1 MSIYQEIVETITKDI
16 QNGKLEK
23 GSKLPSIRQIS
34 QIYGCSKDTAQRA
47 LLELKYQNYI
57 YAVPKS
63 GYYVLEGPSK
73 SNDKVL
79 FNLNDYNQL
88 AYEDF
93 RLCLDESLAGHQDY
107 LFNYYHEQAGLK
119 DLVEALENRLASDD
133 IYVNSN
139 QIVITSGSQQALYIL
154 SQMDF
159 GNGAHKILLEQ
170 PTYHRMNQLVNRQN
184 LAYETI
190 NRNFDGLDFTL
201 LEEYFKSGQFKFFY
215 TISRYSNPLGLSYTA
230 SEKEK
235 LAQLAKQYNV
245 YIVEDDYM
253 GDFSDSK
260 NLPIHYYDTQN
271 QTIYIKSF
279 SMALFPG
286 LRLGS
291 VVLPPNLR
299 ATFLAHKGLID
310 YDTNLIMQKA
320 LSVYLDNGMFQ
331 KNIKK
336 LRDLFQETMAKSHET
351 IEQAKVSIPYQISP
365 RHITW
370 KLPKGVSLENF
381 KAQKQIRFLETSF
394 IRPSS
399 ETYMQIGHGKELKT
413 FLKLLKMTD

>member
-1 MSIYQEIVETITKDI
+1 M
-16 QNGKLEK
+16 
-23 GSKLPSIRQIS
+23 
-34 QIYGCSKDTAQRA
+34 
-47 LLELKYQNYI
+47 LL
-57 YAVPKS
+57 
-63 GYYVLEGPSK
+63 
-73 SNDKVL
+73 
-79 FNLNDYNQL
+79 NLNDYNQL

-93 RLCLDESLAGHQDY
+93 KLCLDESLAGHQDY

-119 DLVEALENRLASDD
+119 DLLEALKSRLIADD
-133 IYVNSN
+133 IYVNSD

-159 GNGAHKILLEQ
+159 GNCGHKILLEQ

-190 NRNFDGLDFTL
+190 NRGFDGLDFDR
-201 LEEYFKSGQFKFFY
+201 LEEYFKSGQIKFFY
-215 TISRYSNPLGLSYTA
+215 TISRYSNPLGLSYSA

-235 LAQLAKQYNV
+235 LAQLANQYNV

-291 VVLPPNLR
+291 LVLPPNLKP
-299 ATFLAHKGLID
+299 TFLGHKGLID

-320 LSVYLDNGMFQ
+320 LSVYLENGMFQ

-336 LRDLFQETMAKSHET
+336 LGDLFQQNMAKS
-351 IEQAKVSIPYQISP
+351 QAIIDQSKVSIPYQISP
-365 RHITW
+365 RHVTW
-370 KLPKGVSLENF
+370 QLPKEFSLEKF
-381 KAQKQIRFLETSF
+381 KAHKQIRFLESSF
-394 IRPSS
+394 IRPTS
-399 ETYMQIGHGKELKT
+399 ETYLQVGHGQELES
-413 FLKLLKMTD
+413 FIKLLKKTKWQLDTTKAIKRWLLFI

>member
-1 MSIYQEIVETITKDI
+1 M
-16 QNGKLEK
+16 
-23 GSKLPSIRQIS
+23 
-34 QIYGCSKDTAQRA
+34 
-47 LLELKYQNYI
+47 ELKYQNYI

-119 DLVEALENRLASDD
+119 ELVEALKNRLASDD

-184 LAYETI
+184 LSYETI
-190 NRNFDGLDFTL
+190 NRGFDGLDFYR

-370 KLPKGVSLENF
+370 KLPKGLSLENF

>member
-119 DLVEALENRLASDD
+119 ELVEALKNRLASDD

-159 GNGAHKILLEQ
+159 GNSAHKILLEQ

-184 LAYETI
+184 LSYETI
-190 NRNFDGLDFTL
+190 NRGFDGLDFDR

-370 KLPKGVSLENF
+370 KIPKGVSLENF